1 MVKECQWSFCDSA
14 SVVLWCVNFPQP
26 RCRLLIS
33 ISPDKFLFHR
43 LLHPLEL
50 PGHGRTVICI
60 PCRTSPRFL
69 PKQSLTL
76 SRPLRIPS
84 LEILSM
90 VTRKLLVSVLA
101 SSPIYLHAPKILPHQ
116 VHLSVLSMANFPSSS
131 PMLFTAQNFILLS
144 LMLLLSSSSGSKLA
158 FLQHVGHR
166 DTDYLYLHSWLP
178 PRWSAMT
185 PIPTNLG
192 QLLLRQRSP
201 YGR

>member
-1 MVKECQWSFCDSA
+1 MPVI
-14 SVVLWCVNFPQP
+14 VLRQCFSGTLVRQQP

-90 VTRKLLVSVLA
+90 VTRKLLVSALA
-101 SSPIYLHAPKILPHQ
+101 SSPIDLHCQKIPPHQ
-116 VHLSVLSMANFPSSS
+116 VHLSVLSIANFPSSS
-131 PMLFTAQNFILLS
+131 PILSNRTKFILLS
-144 LMLLLSSSSGSKLA
+144 LLLLLSSSNGSKLA
-158 FLQHVGHR
+158 SPQHVGRR
-166 DTDYLYLHSWLP
+166 DTD
-178 PRWSAMT
+178 
-185 PIPTNLG
+185 
-192 QLLLRQRSP
+192 
-201 YGR
+201 